1 MDLVFQATDDCCP
14 VLIRTMLQMVESQ
27 KASLPDGFKL
37 ELYMSEN
44 FMGFFVDN
52 HQADVLKNI
61 AKLFVLE
68 VSNKSKKLLLVV
80 FIMVAFRRIKQ
91 KHLGSHKK

>member
-68 VSNKSKKLLLVV
+68 VSNKSKKLLV

-91 KHLGSHKK
+91 KHHGSHKK